1 MASSNHGLD
10 HGESCAVMVAL
21 RDVGTFGSPF
31 TCCRRLD
38 HRTTSCR
45 LLRSQGSPAVGD
57 VAACTRYVLLALK
70 NVLGVVLLIAGLIML
85 IAPGQGLLTIMIGL
99 TLIDFPGKYRL
110 ESWFVT
116 RPAVWKSVN
125 WLRRRAGRAEIQRPP
140 I

>member
-1 MASSNHGLD
+1 MWLHAP
-10 HGESCAVMVAL
+10 AL
-21 RDVGTFGSPF
+21 
-31 TCCRRLD
+31 
-38 HRTTSCR
+38 
-45 LLRSQGSPAVGD
+45 
-57 VAACTRYVLLALK
+57 RYVLLALK